1 MKKMNLTEQTVSGS
15 NEINLQDSLNA
26 SLMKLKVTIGANT
39 VVPDESDLLI
49 FVDKASQESPTE
61 EKKQYLFE
69 LKEPLRYYNSVGD
82 ELLQEFIISN
92 NDVVMKT
99 MVTRKIGVLTDGNSY
114 VLDTPVTEELD
125 AYPVTLFEGIN
136 FIYTNYSNASIE
148 LIYPKNTEENKTFL
162 NNAMYYNH
170 KLKNDGEFSLD
181 DIYFKDAFT
190 KTEDKLNLEV
200 NNASVDCITSNNNK
214 FSLDSEGNLIVKTL
228 TVGEESSSLNRDE
241 VCNLIYPIGS
251 IYMAINS
258 TNPSTLFGG
267 TWEQIKGRFLLGQG
281 NNVANTTNYWGTY
294 DANTCNFPSGEM
306 GGEPQHTLS
315 VNEMPSHTHTQ
326 NPHCHSVRAK
336 GFNGTS
342 NTNGYYMLRR
352 NEAGDGYD
360 MVDSDAAMNATATNQ
375 NTGGSAAH
383 NNLPPYLVVY
393 MWKRVS

>member
-1 MKKMNLTEQTVSGS
+1 MNLTEQTVSGS

-26 SLMKLKVTIGANT
+26 SLMKLKVTMSANT

-136 FIYTNYSNASIE
+136 YVYTNYENVSIE
-148 LIYPKNTEENKTFL
+148 LIYPKNTDENRLFS

-170 KLKNDGEFSLD
+170 KLKNDGEFSIE

-190 KTEDKLNLEV
+190 KTEDKLNLKV
-200 NNASVDCITSNNNK
+200 NNVSVDCITSNNNK
-214 FSLDSEGNLIVKTL
+214 FSLDIDGNLMVNSITTASQKL
-228 TVGEESSSLNRDE
+228 SLDNE
-241 VCNLIYPIGS
+241 NICNLIYPVGS
-251 IYMAINS
+251 IYLSVNDID
-258 TNPSTLFGG
+258 PSSLFGG
-267 TWEQIKGRFLLGQG
+267 TWISWAAGRVLVGIDTTQSEF
-281 NNVANTTNYWGTY
+281 NVSEKT
-294 DANTCNFPSGEM
+294 
-306 GGEPQHTLS
+306 GGEKNHILS
-315 VNEMPSHTHTQ
+315 VSEIPSHKHDIIPNHNIYAYNYGGDAET
-326 NPHCHSVRAK
+326 SVPTSGDVGRSLGRYYVQTTTSLVGESK
-336 GFNGTS
+336 G
-342 NTNGYYMLRR
+342 
-352 NEAGDGYD
+352 
-360 MVDSDAAMNATATNQ
+360 
-375 NTGGSAAH
+375 H
-383 NNLPPYLVVY
+383 NNLQPYITCY